1 MKLAI
6 AVACMLVACGKGD
19 KTEAGKPAG
28 GVTAPANAPTAP
40 AKKGVTGS
48 VTTTGALAGTWSWQ
62 DPLAITCSWI
72 PDLNMGRIE
81 VTLSD
86 GADGA
91 MALDGLMS
99 KDRTAVEVTSGKLK
113 SPSPFKQ
120 AAGGVV
126 ITGTGNAG
134 GDAPETVT
142 AQFDA
147 VTTNGEET
155 LKVKGILTARCN

>member
-1 MKLAI
+1 
-6 AVACMLVACGKGD
+6 V
-19 KTEAGKPAG
+19 AGK
-28 GVTAPANAPTAP
+28 
-40 AKKGVTGS
+40 

-62 DPLAITCSWI
+62 EPMAITCSWI
-72 PDLNMGRIE
+72 PDLAMGRIE

-86 GADGA
+86 GGDGA

-99 KDRTAVEVTSGKLK
+99 KERTEVVVTSGKLK

-120 AAGGVV
+120 AAGGVA

-147 VTTNGEET
+147 VTTRGGET
-155 LKVKGILTARCN
+155 LTVKGTLTARCN